1 VVTVLAI
8 LTWWLV
14 GRTLRPVEAI
24 RSEVAGIEFR
34 DLDRRVPEPGSGDEI
49 DRLAGTMNAMLE
61 RLAESAGREGRFVSD
76 ASHELRSPLT
86 RLRAEVEL
94 MIKTRGLDPEL
105 ASLHEEVVLM
115 QSIVEDLLFLAR
127 ADATESAI
135 PDLEEVDLEDLL
147 FEEAARS
154 GASTIDVS
162 DVSAVT
168 VAGSKSMLRRA
179 ITNLVDNARRHARS
193 RVLVRLTEEDA
204 MAVLTISD
212 DGAGIPEG
220 SEEAVFERFT
230 RLDPAR
236 TGGGS
241 GLGLAIAREVAA
253 AHGGT
258 LRLLNTGEPG
268 ATFEMR
274 LPLGSGS

>member
-1 VVTVLAI
+1 
-8 LTWWLV
+8 
-14 GRTLRPVEAI
+14 
-24 RSEVAGIEFR
+24 
-34 DLDRRVPEPGSGDEI
+34 
-49 DRLAGTMNAMLE
+49 
-61 RLAESAGREGRFVSD
+61 
-76 ASHELRSPLT
+76 
-86 RLRAEVEL
+86 
-94 MIKTRGLDPEL
+94 
-105 ASLHEEVVLM
+105 
-115 QSIVEDLLFLAR
+115 
-127 ADATESAI
+127 
-135 PDLEEVDLEDLL
+135 
-147 FEEAARS
+147 
-154 GASTIDVS
+154 
-162 DVSAVT
+162 
-168 VAGSKSMLRRA
+168 MLRRA